1 MTKKEQFVH
10 TFKRLRDC
18 LNRYYEL
25 DKAWYDSYMF
35 NIELYKNKYPKV
47 FQNKNI
53 DSFLEFY
60 CNFTAAIYRPYFSNR
75 FKEWFNKSQYYKQFN
90 LVVKDNTNELRS
102 LLLYNSNF
110 FFKKVTKVGTN
121 VYSFY
126 FPYFLDLQEV
136 EKIARQPP
144 YNEYLP
150 TIELKRIT
158 GSTSYSVSF
167 GYVESRNS
175 RINACQVGLYKMIT
189 QSTTEKVRQN
199 ILNQA
204 EKEIPLNIK
213 AFCELIDSMHSDM
226 MPLQKQIIDI
236 LNDIEI
242 TKNDFLKVYYD
253 PEIIALLNTNVFTNA
268 ADISNSLFPIK
279 QTCTDYYD
287 IKVKINTLLSWLQE
301 VNRINDFSQIRND
314 LNVGTFTKGRERNF
328 NLLTDSEL
336 ETFQEALQDEYIP
349 STEGFITYATE
360 IYSSFGASPTFS
372 HVSAKVAAIKSRI
385 EMFDL
390 PTMPADSEAKI
401 EDNFLG
407 FKASILRIVRTIGY
421 YDIAS
426 KRLTRSYLK
435 IFKADIEQLCALVIV
450 LLRISSYHGKAI
462 NFSNLLNLM
471 YFSSGPSYVFEFNET
486 KIKSVLTQI
495 VNTLDYSDLS
505 FAKLSL
511 DLLKVLYII
520 ELCYNYRTQPN
531 HIDEIPF

>member
-1 MTKKEQFVH
+1 MTKKEQFVY

-35 NIELYKNKYPKV
+35 NIKLYKNKYPKV
-47 FQNKNI
+47 FQNTNI

-60 CNFTAAIYRPYFSNR
+60 CNFIAVIYRPYFSNR

-90 LVVKDNTNELRS
+90 LIVKDNINELRS

-136 EKIARQPP
+136 EKIAGQPP

-158 GSTSYSVSF
+158 GSTSYCVSF
-167 GYVESRNS
+167 GYAESRNS
-175 RINACQVGLYKMIT
+175 RVNACQVGLYKMIT

-204 EKEIPLNIK
+204 EKEISLNIK
-213 AFCELIDSMHSDM
+213 AFYELIDSMHSDM
-226 MPLQKQIIDI
+226 MPLQKQIIEV

-242 TKNDFLKVYYD
+242 AKNNFLKVYYD
-253 PEIIALLNTNVFTNA
+253 PEVIAVLNTNIFTNA

-279 QTCTDYYD
+279 QTCTNYYD

-314 LNVGTFTKGRERNF
+314 LNVGTFTRGREKNF

-360 IYSSFGASPTFS
+360 IYSSFGAIPTFS
-372 HVSAKVAAIKSRI
+372 HVSAKVAAIKTRI

-390 PTMPADSEAKI
+390 PTIPADSEAKV

-407 FKASILRIVRTIGY
+407 FKASILRIVRSIGY

-426 KRLTRSYLK
+426 KRLIRAYLK
-435 IFKADIEQLCALVIV
+435 VFKADIEQLCALVIA
-450 LLRISSYHGKAI
+450 LLRVSSYHGKAI

-471 YFSSGPSYVFEFNET
+471 YFSSGPSYLFEFNET

-531 HIDEIPF
+531 HTDEIPF